1 MSRSIHH
8 TAGHMAATHPAFGLF
23 NALRD
28 MAAVSRQRKTL
39 ADLPAHLLSDI
50 GISESAALAEAAR
63 APWDVPAH
71 WRR

>member
-8 TAGHMAATHPAFGLF
+8 TAGHMAAAHPAFGFF
-23 NALRD
+23 NALRV
-28 MAAVSRQRKTL
+28 MAAVRRQRKTL
-39 ADLPAHLLSDI
+39 AGLPAHLLKDI
-50 GISESAALAEAAR
+50 GISERAAHEEAAR